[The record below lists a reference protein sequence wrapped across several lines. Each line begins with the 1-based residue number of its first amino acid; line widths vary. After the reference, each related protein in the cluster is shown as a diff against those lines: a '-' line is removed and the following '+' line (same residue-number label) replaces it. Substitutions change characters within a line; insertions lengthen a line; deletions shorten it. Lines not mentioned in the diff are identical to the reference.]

1 MSPGG
6 PPMAGIRFSSKA
18 APAAPAAALPEA
30 AVTRVAPAAPA
41 AAPPEAA
48 ATEAA
53 PAAVSNAAPGAA
65 PEAAGTGRRRFL
77 GYLLAAPTLVAA
89 AQFGEAALRPGRASA
104 AVPSAPEV
112 SD

>member
-18 APAAPAAALPEA
+18 
-30 AVTRVAPAAPA
+30 APAAPA

-65 PEAAGTGRRRFL
+65 PRAAGTGRRRFL

-104 AVPSAPEV
+104 AIPSAPEV
-112 SD
+112 SGLYDLHDLLTAA